1 MVDRDRRRISSRPT
15 HRSARLRSLV
25 DQGLKEAGI
34 ESTGACRVLM
44 YFVFVSKHDT
54 AREKLYAFFMA
65 LKQPD
70 GSFLV
75 AHDAEIDVR

>member
-1 MVDRDRRRISSRPT
+1 
-15 HRSARLRSLV
+15 
-25 DQGLKEAGI
+25 
-34 ESTGACRVLM
+34 M